1 MSNNND
7 ISPVLV
13 EYMNLLRDL
22 MFYHNNIILS
32 YSRTTETLSTQLSR
46 IMQNISNNSQIN
58 NDWYNY
64 SQRSNTFDNNRRR
77 QNISNSNMIW
87 PSTFNTPL
95 SNTFTTPR
103 RTTTRVNTAPQRRR
117 DRYHFSWANP
127 VRTRTR
133 TNRRRDLV
141 QQILN
146 NSLYTSTTRNPA
158 SNEDI
163 SRNTS
168 VHTWSDIQS
177 TTDQTI
183 CPITQETFSPTD
195 TILRINHCGHLFMRD
210 ALTTY
215 FTEFDHRCPICR
227 YSIRR
232 NIPSPTTS
240 PLTTSTQTTNNYD
253 ISNNST
259 LPSISRND
267 SFWGDISFNFDNN
280 TSTNSIIP
288 ETNFSFNDAINQ
300 LSNAMANQ
308 ITTAI
313 NNPDNSGNMIAAEY
327 SLFIPQVFN
336 TDNSTDN

>member
-1 MSNNND
+1 MSSNND

-22 MFYHNNIILS
+22 MFYHNNMVLS
-32 YSRTTETLSTQLSR
+32 YSRTTETLSAQLSR
-46 IMQNISNNSQIN
+46 IIQSINNNSQTN
-58 NDWYNY
+58 NDWNNY
-64 SQRSNTFDNNRRR
+64 SQRSNAFDNNTRR
-77 QNISNSNMIW
+77 QNRTTSNMIW
-87 PSTFNTPL
+87 PSTFNSPL
-95 SNTFTTPR
+95 NNTFTTPR

-117 DRYHFSWANP
+117 DRYNFSWANP

-146 NSLYTSTTRNPA
+146 NTLYTSTTRNPA
-158 SNEDI
+158 SNADI

-168 VHTWSDIQS
+168 IHAWSDIQS
-177 TTDQTI
+177 TTDQVI
-183 CPITQETFSPTD
+183 CPITQENFSPTD
-195 TILRINHCGHLFMRD
+195 IVMRINHCGHLFMRD

-232 NIPSPTTS
+232 NIPSPIPSTTA
-240 PLTTSTQTTNNYD
+240 TQTTNNND

-259 LPSISRND
+259 LPSISRNE
-267 SFWGDISFNFDNN
+267 SFWGDISFNFPNS
-280 TSTNSIIP
+280 TSTDSIIR

-327 SLFIPQVFN
+327 SLFIPQNF
-336 TDNSTDN
+336 TDN

>member
-1 MSNNND
+1 MSSNND

-13 EYMNLLRDL
+13 EYMNLIRDL
-22 MFYHNNIILS
+22 MFYHNNMVLS
-32 YSRTTETLSTQLSR
+32 YSRTTETLSAQLSR
-46 IMQNISNNSQIN
+46 IIQSTNNNSQTN
-58 NDWYNY
+58 NNWNNY
-64 SQRSNTFDNNRRR
+64 SQRSNAFDDNIRR
-77 QNISNSNMIW
+77 QNRTTSNMTW
-87 PSTFNTPL
+87 PSTFSTPL
-95 SNTFTTPR
+95 NNTFTTPR
-103 RTTTRVNTAPQRRR
+103 RRTTRVNTQPQRRR
-117 DRYHFSWANP
+117 DRYNFSWANP

-158 SNEDI
+158 SNQDI
-163 SRNTS
+163 SRNTTI
-168 VHTWSDIQS
+168 HTWSDIQS

-195 TILRINHCGHLFMRD
+195 TILRINHCGHLFIRD

-227 YSIRR
+227 YSIRG
-232 NIPSPTTS
+232 NITSPI
-240 PLTTSTQTTNNYD
+240 PLTTATQTINNNN

-259 LPSISRND
+259 LPSISRNE
-267 SFWGDISFNFDNN
+267 SFWGDISFNFINS
-280 TSTNSIIP
+280 TSTDSIIP
-288 ETNFSFNDAINQ
+288 ETNLSFNDAINQ

-327 SLFIPQVFN
+327 SLFIPQNF
-336 TDNSTDN
+336 TDNTTDN

>member
-1 MSNNND
+1 MSSNND
-7 ISPVLV
+7 ISPVVL
-13 EYMNLLRDL
+13 EYMNLIRDL
-22 MFYHNNIILS
+22 MFYHNNMVLS
-32 YSRTTETLSTQLSR
+32 YSRTTETLSSQLSR
-46 IMQNISNNSQIN
+46 IIQSINNNSQTN
-58 NDWYNY
+58 NDWNNY
-64 SQRSNTFDNNRRR
+64 SQRSNAFHNNTRR
-77 QNISNSNMIW
+77 QNRTTSNMIW
-87 PSTFNTPL
+87 PATFSSPL
-95 SNTFTTPR
+95 NNTFTTPR
-103 RTTTRVNTAPQRRR
+103 RTTTRVNAEPQRRR
-117 DRYHFSWANP
+117 DRYNFSWSNP

-158 SNEDI
+158 SNQDI

-168 VHTWSDIQS
+168 IHTWSDIQS
-177 TTDQTI
+177 TTDQSI

-215 FTEFDHRCPICR
+215 LTEFDHRCPICR

-232 NIPSPTTS
+232 NILSPTPS
-240 PLTTSTQTTNNYD
+240 TTATQTTNDND
-253 ISNNST
+253 ISNNYT
-259 LPSISRND
+259 LPSISRNEN
-267 SFWGDISFNFDNN
+267 FWGDISFNFANS
-280 TSTNSIIP
+280 TSTDSIIP
-288 ETNFSFNDAINQ
+288 ETNLSFNDAINQ

-327 SLFIPQVFN
+327 SLFIPQNFTN
-336 TDNSTDN
+336 N

>member
-1 MSNNND
+1 MSSNND

-13 EYMNLLRDL
+13 EYMNLLRDFML
-22 MFYHNNIILS
+22 YHNNMVIS
-32 YSRTTETLSTQLSR
+32 YSRTTETLSSQLSR
-46 IMQNISNNSQIN
+46 IILNISNNNSQTN
-58 NDWYNY
+58 NDWNNY
-64 SQRSNTFDNNRRR
+64 SQRSNFFDNNIRR
-77 QNISNSNMIW
+77 QNRTTSNMTW
-87 PSTFNTPL
+87 PYTFSTPL
-95 SNTFTTPR
+95 NNTFTTPR

-117 DRYHFSWANP
+117 DRYNFSWANP

-158 SNEDI
+158 SNQDI

-168 VHTWSDIQS
+168 IHTWSDIQS
-177 TTDQTI
+177 TTDQSI
-183 CPITQETFSPTD
+183 CPITQENFSPTD
-195 TILRINHCGHLFMRD
+195 TVMRINHCGHLFMRD

-227 YSIRR
+227 YNIRR
-232 NIPSPTTS
+232 NIPSPTPS
-240 PLTTSTQTTNNYD
+240 TTATQTTNYND

-259 LPSISRND
+259 LPSISRNE
-267 SFWGDISFNFDNN
+267 SFWGDISFNFVNS
-280 TSTNSIIP
+280 TSTDSIIP

-327 SLFIPQVFN
+327 SLFIPQNF
-336 TDNSTDN
+336 TDN

>member
-1 MSNNND
+1 MSSNND

-22 MFYHNNIILS
+22 MFYHNNMVLS
-32 YSRTTETLSTQLSR
+32 FSRTTETLSAQISR
-46 IMQNISNNSQIN
+46 IIQGINNNSQTN
-58 NDWYNY
+58 NDWNNY
-64 SQRSNTFDNNRRR
+64 SQRSNAFDNNTRR
-77 QNISNSNMIW
+77 QNRTIFW
-87 PSTFNTPL
+87 PSTFNAPL
-95 SNTFTTPR
+95 NNTFTTPR

-117 DRYHFSWANP
+117 DRYNFSWSNTG
-127 VRTRTR
+127 RTRTR
-133 TNRRRDLV
+133 NNRRRDIV

-158 SNEDI
+158 SNADI

-168 VHTWSDIQS
+168 IHTWSDIQS
-177 TTDQTI
+177 NTDQTL
-183 CPITQETFSPTD
+183 CPITQENFSPTD
-195 TILRINHCGHLFMRD
+195 IVMRINHCGHLFMRD

-227 YSIRR
+227 YNIRR
-232 NIPSPTTS
+232 NIPSPIPSTTA
-240 PLTTSTQTTNNYD
+240 TQTTNDND
-253 ISNNST
+253 ISNNSI

-267 SFWGDISFNFDNN
+267 SFWGDISFNFVNS
-280 TSTNSIIP
+280 TSTDSIIP
-288 ETNFSFNDAINQ
+288 ESNFSFNDAINQ

-327 SLFIPQVFN
+327 SLFIPQNFN
-336 TDNSTDN
+336 TDNNTDTY

>member
-1 MSNNND
+1 MSSNND

-22 MFYHNNIILS
+22 MFYHNNMVLS
-32 YSRTTETLSTQLSR
+32 YSRTTETLSAQLSR
-46 IMQNISNNSQIN
+46 IIQSINNNSQTN
-58 NDWYNY
+58 NDWNNY
-64 SQRSNTFDNNRRR
+64 SQRSNAFDNNTRR
-77 QNISNSNMIW
+77 QNRTTSNMIW
-87 PSTFNTPL
+87 PSTFNSPL
-95 SNTFTTPR
+95 NNTFTTPR

-117 DRYHFSWANP
+117 DRYNFSWANP

-146 NSLYTSTTRNPA
+146 NTLYTSTTRNPA
-158 SNEDI
+158 SNQDI

-168 VHTWSDIQS
+168 IHAWSDIQS
-177 TTDQTI
+177 TTDQSI
-183 CPITQETFSPTD
+183 CPITQENFSPTD
-195 TILRINHCGHLFMRD
+195 IVMRINHCGHLFMRD

-232 NIPSPTTS
+232 NIPSPIPSTTA
-240 PLTTSTQTTNNYD
+240 TQTTNNND

-259 LPSISRND
+259 LPSISRNE
-267 SFWGDISFNFDNN
+267 SFWGDISFNFPNS
-280 TSTNSIIP
+280 TSTDSIIR

-327 SLFIPQVFN
+327 SLFIPQNF
-336 TDNSTDN
+336 TDN